1 MPRLFGHVN
10 GARESSEMEMLSR
23 NGDCGKNCGTPTF
36 VKPGTSSHMCLDVPS
51 SNALNLTTVEGIA
64 RGTTF
69 STKIRA
75 YLIVT
80 CQEQRSHRILVV
92 VDRKCQAVHRI
103 FLHSLKIHTRRSRHK
118 DVQAVSY
125 CSMGYFEVTLPTPSS
140 WRITTTCIVSSQP
153 QVERY
158 HLATVSRSDYG
169 V

>member
-1 MPRLFGHVN
+1 MPRLLDTYVQ
-10 GARESSEMEMLSR
+10 ARESSEMEMLSR

-36 VKPGTSSHMCLDVPS
+36 VKPGTSSHMSLDTPT

-75 YLIVT
+75 YLILT
-80 CQEQRSHRILVV
+80 CQEHERTHNILVV
-92 VDRKCQAVHRI
+92 VDRKRQAVHRI
-103 FLHSLKIHTRRSRHK
+103 FTHSLKIHTRRFRHK
-118 DVQAVSY
+118 DVQTATWAILRLLSRRRQ
-125 CSMGYFEVTLPTPSS
+125 S

-153 QVERY
+153 QVEQY
-158 HLATVSRSDYG
+158 HLATVSRSDFG